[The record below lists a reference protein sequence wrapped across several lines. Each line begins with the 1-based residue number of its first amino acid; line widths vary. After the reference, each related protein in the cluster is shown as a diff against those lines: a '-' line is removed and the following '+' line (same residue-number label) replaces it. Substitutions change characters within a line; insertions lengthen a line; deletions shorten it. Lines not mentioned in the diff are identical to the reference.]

1 MALPNLTRDQA
12 VERAAL
18 ITVDSY
24 QIILDVTDG
33 NGAPGE
39 RTFRSTTT
47 VVFDALPGA
56 DTVIDISAHTVRRAS
71 LNDQDLDVSGYDEA
85 AGIPLRGLAQ
95 RNVVVVDADC
105 HYSNT
110 GEGLHRFVDPVDGET
125 YLYSQFETA
134 DAKRMFACFDQ
145 PDLKATFDVRVTA
158 PAHWKVISNGAPL
171 AAANGVHTFATT
183 PRMSTY
189 LVALIAGP
197 YAAWTDTYID
207 DHGEIPLGIY
217 CRASLAEYM
226 DAERL
231 FTQTKQGFGFYHKH
245 FGLPYAFGKYDQLF
259 VPEFNA
265 GAMEN
270 AGAVTFLEDYVF
282 RSKVTRA
289 SYERRAE
296 TVLHEMAHMWFGDLV
311 TMTWWDDLWL
321 NESFATFASVLCQSE
336 ATEFTEAW
344 TTFATVEKSWAY
356 RQDQLPS
363 TRVTAPA
370 HWKVISNGA
379 PLAAANGVHTF
390 ATTPRMSTY
399 LVALIAGPYAAWTDT
414 YIDDHGEIPLGIYCR
429 ASLAEYMD
437 AERLFTQTKQG
448 FGFYHKHFGLPYAFG
463 KYDQLFV
470 PEFNAGAMENAGAVT
485 FLEDYVFRSKV
496 TRASYERRA
505 ETVLHEMAHMWFGD
519 LVTMTWWDDLWLNES
534 FATFASVLCQS
545 EATEFTEAWTTF
557 ATVEKSWAYRQ
568 DQLPSTHP
576 IAADIPDLA
585 AVEVNFDGITYAK
598 GASVLKQLV
607 AYVGLERFLA
617 GLRDYFRTHAF
628 GNASFD
634 DLLAAL
640 EKASGRDLSNWGEQ
654 WLKTTGLNTLRPD
667 FEVDAEGRF
676 TRFAVTQSGAAPGAG
691 ETRVHRLAVGIY
703 DDDGS
708 KSSGKLVRV
717 HREELDVSGPIT
729 NVPALVGVSRGKLI
743 LVNDD
748 DLTYCSLRL
757 DERSLQT
764 ALDRIADI
772 AEPLPRTLVW
782 SAAWEM
788 TREAELRARDF
799 VSLVSGGVHAE
810 TEVGVA
816 QRLLLQAQ
824 TALGCYAE
832 PGWARERG
840 WPQFADRLLELARE
854 AEPGSDH
861 QLAYI
866 NSLCSSVLSPRHVQT
881 LGALLEGEPAA
892 CGLAGLAVD
901 TDLRWR
907 IVTALATAGAI
918 DADGPETPRIDAEVQ
933 RDPTAAGKRHA
944 AQARAARPQFV
955 VKDEAFTTVV
965 EDDTLANA
973 TGRAMIAGIAAP
985 GQGELLK
992 PFARRYFQAIPGVWA
1007 RRSSEVAQSVV
1018 IGLYPHWD
1026 ISEQGITAAEEFLSD
1041 PEVPPALRRLVL
1053 EGQAAVQRS
1062 LRARNFDADG

>member
-18 ITVDSY
+18 VTVDSY
-24 QIILDVTDG
+24 QISLDVTDG

-39 RTFRSTTT
+39 HTFRSTTT
-47 VVFDALPGA
+47 VVFEALAGA
-56 DTVIDISAHTVRRAS
+56 DTVIDIAADAIRSAS
-71 LNDQDLDVSGYDEA
+71 LNGHDLDVSGYDESI
-85 AGIPLRGLAQ
+85 GIPLRGLAS
-95 RNVVVVDADC
+95 RNVVIVDADC
-105 HYSNT
+105 RYSNT

-158 PAHWKVISNGAPL
+158 PKHWKVISNGATTNV
-171 AAANGVHTFATT
+171 ANGVHTFATT

-197 YAAWTDTYID
+197 YAAWNDTYRD
-207 DHGEIPLGIY
+207 EHGEIPLGIY
-217 CRASLAEYM
+217 CRASLAEHM
-226 DAERL
+226 DADRL
-231 FTQTKQGFGFYHKH
+231 FTETKQGFGFYHKH

-311 TMTWWDDLWL
+311 TMSWWDDLWL

-336 ATEFTEAW
+336 ATE
-344 TTFATVEKSWAY
+344 Y
-356 RQDQLPS
+356 
-363 TRVTAPA
+363 
-370 HWKVISNGA
+370 
-379 PLAAANGVHTF
+379 
-390 ATTPRMSTY
+390 
-399 LVALIAGPYAAWTDT
+399 
-414 YIDDHGEIPLGIYCR
+414 
-429 ASLAEYMD
+429 
-437 AERLFTQTKQG
+437 TQ
-448 FGFYHKHFGLPYAFG
+448 
-463 KYDQLFV
+463 
-470 PEFNAGAMENAGAVT
+470 
-485 FLEDYVFRSKV
+485 
-496 TRASYERRA
+496 
-505 ETVLHEMAHMWFGD
+505 
-519 LVTMTWWDDLWLNES
+519 
-534 FATFASVLCQS
+534 
-545 EATEFTEAWTTF
+545 AWTTF

-607 AYVGLERFLA
+607 AYVGLEHFLA
-617 GLRDYFRTHAF
+617 GLRDYFRAHAF
-628 GNASFD
+628 GNATFD

-640 EKASGRDLSNWGEQ
+640 EKASGRDLSNWGQQ

-667 FEVDAEGRF
+667 FDVDADGKF

-691 ETRVHRLAVGIY
+691 ETRVHRVAVGIY
-703 DDDGS
+703 DEDVSGGT
-708 KSSGKLVRV
+708 GKLVRV
-717 HREELDVSGPIT
+717 HREELDLDGARAE
-729 NVPALVGVSRGKLI
+729 VPALVGVSRGKLI

-757 DERSLQT
+757 DAQSLQT
-764 ALDRIADI
+764 ALERIADI
-772 AEPLPRTLVW
+772 AEPLPRSLAW

-799 VSLVSGGVHAE
+799 VSLVTVGVHAE
-810 TEVGVA
+810 TEVGVL

-824 TALGCYAE
+824 TALGSYAE
-832 PGWARERG
+832 PGWAGEHG
-840 WPQFADRLLELARE
+840 WPQFADRLLELAR
-854 AEPGSDH
+854 AAQPGSDY

-866 NSLCSSVLSPRHVQT
+866 NALCSSVLPPRHVET
-881 LGALLEGEPAA
+881 LASLLDADPAEL
-892 CGLAGLAVD
+892 GLAGLTVD

-918 DADGPETPRIDAEVQ
+918 DADGPESPRIDAEVE
-933 RDPTAAGKRHA
+933 RDPTAAGKRYA
-944 AQARAARPQFV
+944 AQASAARPQLD
-955 VKDEAFTTVV
+955 VKDKAFTTVV

-973 TGRAMIAGIAAP
+973 VGRAMIAGIAAP

-992 PFARRYFQAIPGVWA
+992 PFTARYFEAIPGVWA

-1018 IGLYPHWD
+1018 IGLYPYWD
-1026 ISEQGITAAEEFLSD
+1026 ITEEGIAAADEFLTA

-1053 EGQAAVQRS
+1053 EGQAAVKRS
-1062 LRARNFDADG
+1062 LRARRFDSG